1 MILRLI
7 YLADRSIPNCT
18 IKLEYTLIMHH
29 MQTGYD
35 YKLQIDI
42 R

>member
-7 YLADRSIPNCT
+7 NLADRSISNCT

-35 YKLQIDI
+35 YNLQIDM